1 MRPMATLDGMSRGAW
16 RMILLASLGGT
27 LEYYDFVI
35 FGIFAPQIGRAV
47 FPSED
52 PLGSLMVVF
61 TTFAIGYL
69 ARPLGGLVLGRL
81 GDKFGR
87 RGVFLASIFVTSAAT
102 LGIGVVPTYAT
113 WGIAASIIV
122 VLLRLTQGFCLGGEL
137 PGAITYVVESAPG
150 LAPFVCSVVFGFVTL
165 GVALGTTIAFIV
177 GNILTPADA
186 ALYGWRIAFVVGGL
200 LGLASFWLRRS
211 FEESPEFAELKRLAA
226 ASKEPL
232 GELVRTHPA
241 QIFVGIGAQA
251 VTAVFAGL
259 FFAYMPAYLTAVSHY
274 DASTAVFAQTYGV
287 VLHAALIV
295 YVGWLATR
303 YPPYLLLRIGA
314 LILTLGVYP
323 FYAALSG
330 HTLNIIVLMTI
341 AAFAGAFVNGTF
353 AFVTADLFPTRIRF
367 SGVAVVQNISQTAF
381 GGTAPLIATALV
393 RNLQTPAAPALVVIV
408 CGVLT
413 FAASFYAARR
423 SGKVRIRTAAAVL
436 P

>member
-1 MRPMATLDGMSRGAW
+1 
-16 RMILLASLGGT
+16 
-27 LEYYDFVI
+27 
-35 FGIFAPQIGRAV
+35 
-47 FPSED
+47 
-52 PLGSLMVVF
+52 
-61 TTFAIGYL
+61 
-69 ARPLGGLVLGRL
+69 
-81 GDKFGR
+81 
-87 RGVFLASIFVTSAAT
+87 
-102 LGIGVVPTYAT
+102 VPTYAT

-137 PGAITYVVESAPG
+137 PGAITYVVESAPS
-150 LAPFVCSVVFGFVTL
+150 LAPFVCSVVFGCVTL
-165 GVALGTTIAFIV
+165 GVALGTTIALIV
-177 GNILTPADA
+177 GNILTPAEA
-186 ALYGWRIAFVVGGL
+186 AVYGWRIAFIVGGL

-241 QIFVGIGAQA
+241 QIFVGIAAQA

-259 FFAYMPAYLTAVSHY
+259 FFAYMPAYLTAVSQY
-274 DASTAVFAQTYGV
+274 DPSTAVFAQTYGV

-314 LILTLGVYP
+314 VILALGAYP
-323 FYAALSG
+323 FYTALNG
-330 HTLNIIVLMTI
+330 HSLNIIVLMTI
-341 AAFAGAFVNGTF
+341 AALAGAFVNGTF

-381 GGTAPLIATALV
+381 GGTAPLVATALV
-393 RNLQTPAAPALVVIV
+393 RSLQSPVAPAFVVIA

-413 FAASFYAARR
+413 FAGSFYAARH
-423 SGKVRIRTAAAVL
+423 SGKVRIRSEAAAL